1 MKILHTVEFYH
12 PSIGGMQEVVKQLSE
27 RLVLL
32 GHDVTVAT
40 TKISERK
47 ESCIKG
53 VKISEFSI
61 SGSFVRGLK
70 GDIKK
75 YEKFLIESDF
85 DVIVN
90 FAAQQ
95 WATDIA
101 LSVLDKI
108 KAKKIFVPTG
118 FSGLY
123 APEYVEYFKKMKTWM
138 KQYDMNIFLSDDYRD
153 VKFAR
158 ENGIEKRVLIPNGA
172 GEDEFLSENNFNIR
186 EKLGISKNDFL
197 ILHVG
202 SHTGVKGHAEA
213 IKIFKKAKIKNSTLL
228 IIGNICGIGGCYRSC
243 KRKGQFFNRMPFR
256 IFDKRK
262 IFINEMNRIETVSA
276 YKAADLFL
284 FPSNIECSP
293 IVLFECMASK
303 TPFLTSDVGNSVELI
318 DWSNSGILLP
328 TDKGQH
334 NRGLSRVDV
343 KKSSEMLNALAN
355 DKQKREKMADAGFN
369 IWKEKYSWEKIS
381 LEYEKVYKHEK

>member
-40 TKISERK
+40 TKMSERK
-47 ESCIKG
+47 ESCING

-75 YEKFLIESDF
+75 YEELLIESDF

-153 VKFAR
+153 VNFAR

-186 EKLGISKNDFL
+186 ENLGISKNDFL

-355 DKQKREKMADAGFN
+355 DKQKREKMAEAGFN
-369 IWKEKYSWEKIS
+369 IWKEKYSWDKIS
-381 LEYEKVYKHEK
+381 LEYEKLYKQER

>member
-70 GDIKK
+70 GDIEK

-123 APEYVEYFKKMKTWM
+123 APEYVEYFKNMKTWM

-153 VKFAR
+153 VNFAR

-172 GEDEFLSENNFNIR
+172 GEDEFLSENNYNIR
-186 EKLGISKNDFL
+186 EKLGISTNNFL

-213 IKIFKKAKIKNSTLL
+213 IKIFKKAQIKNSTLL
-228 IIGNICGIGGCYRSC
+228 IIGNICGIRGCYRAC
-243 KRKGQFFNRMPFR
+243 KRKEIFFNRMPFR
-256 IFDKRK
+256 FFDRRK
-262 IFINEMNRIETVSA
+262 ILINEMNRIETVSA

-293 IVLFECMASK
+293 IVLFECMASQ

-318 DWSNSGILLP
+318 NWSKSGILLP

-355 DKQKREKMADAGFN
+355 DKQKREKMAEVGFN

-381 LEYEKVYKHEK
+381 LEYEKVYKQ

>member
-153 VKFAR
+153 VNFAR

-355 DKQKREKMADAGFN
+355 DKQKREKMAEAGFN
-369 IWKEKYSWEKIS
+369 IWKEKYSWDKIS
-381 LEYEKVYKHEK
+381 LEYEKLYKQER

>member
-40 TKISERK
+40 TKMSERK

-75 YEKFLIESDF
+75 YEELLIESDF

-153 VKFAR
+153 VNFAR

-172 GEDEFLSENNFNIR
+172 GEDEFLSENNYNIR
-186 EKLGISKNDFL
+186 AKLGISKNDFL

-318 DWSNSGILLP
+318 DWSKSGILLP
-328 TDKGQH
+328 TNKGQH

>member
-40 TKISERK
+40 TKMSERK

-70 GDIKK
+70 GDIEK

-123 APEYVEYFKKMKTWM
+123 APEYVEYFKNMKTWM
-138 KQYDMNIFLSDDYRD
+138 KQYDMNIFLSEDYRD
-153 VKFAR
+153 VNFAR

-243 KRKGQFFNRMPFR
+243 KRKAQFFNRMPFR

-318 DWSNSGILLP
+318 NWSKSGILLP

-355 DKQKREKMADAGFN
+355 DKQKREKMAEAGFN
-369 IWKEKYSWEKIS
+369 IWKEKYSWDKIS
-381 LEYEKVYKHEK
+381 LEYEKLYKQER

>member
-70 GDIKK
+70 GDIEK

-153 VKFAR
+153 VNFAR

-355 DKQKREKMADAGFN
+355 DKQKREKMAEAGFN
-369 IWKEKYSWEKIS
+369 IWKEKYSWDKIS
-381 LEYEKVYKHEK
+381 LEYEKLYKQER

>member
-70 GDIKK
+70 GDIEK

-153 VKFAR
+153 VNFAR

-172 GEDEFLSENNFNIR
+172 GEDEFLSENNYNIR
-186 EKLGISKNDFL
+186 AKLGISKNDFL

-318 DWSNSGILLP
+318 DWSKSGILLP
-328 TDKGQH
+328 TNKGQH

-355 DKQKREKMADAGFN
+355 DKQKREKMAEAGFN
-369 IWKEKYSWEKIS
+369 IWKEKYSWDKIS
-381 LEYEKVYKHEK
+381 LEYEKLYKQER